1 MDENSFPH
9 QDKSLKQRLLT
20 NIEYVVRYAFGSVA
34 KHQARRKPETISDNA
49 NFKVY
54 GENQKNKNHKY
65 NKVFGFVDCGNSDKL
80 ARKSCK
86 GTFLKDFYL
95 NLQPPIPST
104 LKETRAE
111 LAAFSL

>member
-34 KHQARRKPETISDNA
+34 KHQARRKPETISDNV

-54 GENQKNKNHKY
+54 AEN
-65 NKVFGFVDCGNSDKL
+65 
-80 ARKSCK
+80 
-86 GTFLKDFYL
+86 
-95 NLQPPIPST
+95 
-104 LKETRAE
+104 
-111 LAAFSL
+111 